1 MNLHEHQAK
10 EVLRS
15 YGIPT
20 SEGRLAVTPEEAAGA
35 YREIGK
41 SVCAVKA
48 QIHAGGRGKGGG
60 IKLVKSADAAREAA
74 ESMLG
79 NPLVTHQTGPKG
91 KIVQKVWVEA
101 GCDIDRELYL
111 GVALDRN
118 SGQPVMMAC
127 SEGGVEIEEVASR
140 TPDAILKES
149 FDVHAGLQP
158 YQTRRLAFGLGLSGK
173 SFKQFAKFA
182 AGLAKL
188 YVAEDCSLV
197 EINPL
202 VVKKD
207 GGLIALDAKMGIDDR
222 ALARR
227 PHLAE
232 MRDVSEED
240 PAEHEANQYGLSYV
254 SMDGTIG
261 CMVNGAGLAMATMD
275 IIQLHGGMP
284 ANFLDVGGGA
294 TRDQVSKAF
303 QLLMANESVKAVLI
317 NIFGGI
323 LKCDILAG
331 GIVQALKEVEVRVPV
346 VVRLEG
352 TNVEKGREIL
362 AESGLKITTAM
373 DMTDAAK
380 KVVEAAK

>member
-35 YREIGK
+35 YREIGA

-60 IKLVKSADAAREAA
+60 IRLVKSADAARAAA

-79 NPLVTHQTGPKG
+79 KPLVTHQTGPKG
-91 KIVQKVWVEA
+91 KIVQKVWVEE

-111 GVALDRN
+111 GVALDRKA
-118 SGQPVMMAC
+118 GQPVMMAC

-140 TPDAILKES
+140 NPDAILRES
-149 FDVHAGLQP
+149 FHVHAGLQP
-158 YQTRRLAFGLGLSGK
+158 FQTRRLAFGLRLSGE
-173 SFKQFAKFA
+173 SFKQFTKFA

-188 YVAEDCSLV
+188 YTAEDCSLV

-207 GGLIALDAKMGIDDR
+207 GGLIALDAKMAIDDR

-227 PHLAE
+227 PHLAA

-240 PAEHEANQYGLSYV
+240 PAEHEANQHGLSYV

-294 TRDQVSKAF
+294 TRDQVAKAF

-323 LKCDILAG
+323 LHCDVLAG

-352 TNVEKGREIL
+352 TNVEKGRRIL
-362 AESGLKITTAM
+362 AESGLKITPAT